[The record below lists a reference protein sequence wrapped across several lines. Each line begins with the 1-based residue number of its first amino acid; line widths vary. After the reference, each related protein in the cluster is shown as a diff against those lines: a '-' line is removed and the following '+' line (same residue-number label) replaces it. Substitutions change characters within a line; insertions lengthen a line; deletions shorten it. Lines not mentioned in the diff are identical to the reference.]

1 MTNKPSKKPA
11 KWIRVIIII
20 AIISI
25 GSKITSFALSHIS
38 ENKVH
43 DDVVM
48 TLTKE
53 AKTLQ
58 ETLPLELDEWTVL
71 ERVDVEDLEIT
82 YGYKVN
88 MDAET
93 ISPSELEKANHELK
107 TANINKSC
115 NEPELQDSLDFGV
128 TYNHEYYDNN
138 RQPISYFKINR
149 QVCDNTM

>member
-11 KWIRVIIII
+11 KWIRVIIMI

-25 GSKITSFALSHIS
+25 GSKIISFAFSHIS
-38 ENKVH
+38 ANKVH
-43 DDVVM
+43 DDAVM

-53 AKTLQ
+53 AKTMQ

-71 ERVDVEDLEIT
+71 ERVDVKDLKIT

-93 ISPSELEKANHELK
+93 MSSSELEEVDHRLK

-128 TYNHEYYDNN
+128 TYNHEYYDINS
-138 RQPISYFKINR
+138 QPISYFKIDR